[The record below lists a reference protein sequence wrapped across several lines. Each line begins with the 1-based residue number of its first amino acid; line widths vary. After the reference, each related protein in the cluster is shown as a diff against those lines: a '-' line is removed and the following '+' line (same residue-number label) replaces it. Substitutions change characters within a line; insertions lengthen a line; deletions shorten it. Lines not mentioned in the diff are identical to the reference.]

1 MPDTSTSQSPPSDT
15 RGTTGRLDGM
25 ALGSL
30 SIVVF
35 SDILCPWAHIG
46 VSRLL
51 RSRHDRGLDGEIA
64 IEHRAFPLEVVGDRP
79 HDRHHFDQM
88 VDALRDVE
96 PDAGWS
102 RWAGPD
108 DDFPASS
115 LLALEAVQA
124 AKAVSP
130 QASAALDRAL
140 RRAVFAD
147 SRPIDQLET
156 VMAVARE
163 VDDIDDV
170 RAFETELRSGRPRQ
184 EVDEQAACAGT
195 DEIPSSPTVVL
206 PDGSTL
212 VNPGI
217 EFHTED
223 DVPVIDVDDAS
234 AYDRLLESYLEQ
246 RTYD

>member
-15 RGTTGRLDGM
+15 VGATSRLDGM

-51 RSRHDRGLDGEIA
+51 RARHDRGLEGEVA
-64 IEHRAFPLEVVGDRP
+64 VEHRAFPLEVVGDRS
-79 HDRHHFDQM
+79 HDRRHFDRM
-88 VDALRDVE
+88 VDTLRDVE

-102 RWAGPD
+102 QWAGTD

-130 QASAALDRAL
+130 RASTAMDRAL
-140 RRAVFAD
+140 RRAVFVD
-147 SRPIDQLET
+147 SRPVHELDT

-163 VDDIDDV
+163 VDEVDDV

-217 EFHTED
+217 EFHIED
-223 DVPVIDVDDAS
+223 DVPVIDVDDPS
-234 AYDRLLESYLEQ
+234 AYDHLLESYLEQ